1 MEIQRRGASTI
12 TAASV
17 VAVIAVILIA
27 TAVVFSQPA
36 RTITSTTTTTS
47 ISTMVSTTTATTVS
61 TVTSMGAPLISYSA
75 DAYTAEVTSL
85 LNGFATSTG
94 AQVAPLKSGGSFADA
109 NQIAAGAPD
118 DVFVSVSLSATSSQY
133 LKNLTSNWAVG
144 FASDQMVLAYSSTAQ
159 VSATTNIINLANTA
173 ATSNATSDWNAFY
186 AALTSGGVK
195 LGISNP
201 VSDPAG
207 LRGWVVLEAAGYLYS
222 GGNQQAYVAPLLQN
236 NANVTGTNAA
246 ALVAPLQAGQI
257 QFLFIYKSAAIS
269 DGLKFLTLDSH
280 VNLGSPSL
288 GAFYSQFSYTDSAGK
303 SAGAPIILCVTVP
316 LSAVNVAEAL
326 QFVQYVVQNAKSLS
340 SSGLQPF
347 SVAMLYNNVPPPAP
361 IQALVSQGLV
371 ASAGALP

>member
-1 MEIQRRGASTI
+1 
-12 TAASV
+12 
-17 VAVIAVILIA
+17 
-27 TAVVFSQPA
+27 
-36 RTITSTTTTTS
+36 
-47 ISTMVSTTTATTVS
+47 
-61 TVTSMGAPLISYSA
+61 MGAPLISYSA